1 MLNLYRD
8 KNRGREP
15 VRDVKIVRDHRQDG
29 NVAVGGIVN
38 LAR

>member
-8 KNRGREP
+8 KKRMREP
-15 VRDVKIVRDHRQDG
+15 VRDGKVVRDHRQDG
-29 NVAVGGIVN
+29 NVAVGGISN